1 MTNES
6 ESGREF
12 ESRVAAIF
20 RQNGFNVEGEYA
32 IAGSR
37 VDLLAWRLGN
47 AGELRIAVSCKH
59 GVRPVSLSALNAEA
73 YFLQFLRDRGDV
85 DVSLVISSGD
95 FTPAAKEAA
104 SHHRVIPLTIDE
116 LGSFLAQ
123 PPSVTPS
130 TSRDPFRP
138 LEKRKH
144 SFFVAMPF
152 TKEYEDIFI
161 IGIRE
166 VAEKLGVV
174 ALRLDEIEHNSSI
187 PALIANKIKAADA
200 LIAETTEPNKN
211 VFYEVGLAHGLGKEV
226 IFLCKAG
233 TKPPFDVAHINHI
246 LYGSLVELRTR
257 LERRIRAMLERERSE
272 ACG

>member
-1 MTNES
+1 M
-6 ESGREF
+6 GI
-12 ESRVAAIF
+12 SRLP
-20 RQNGFNVEGEYA
+20 R
-32 IAGSR
+32 R
-37 VDLLAWRLGN
+37 RR
-47 AGELRIAVSCKH
+47 LRIIGS
-59 GVRPVSLSALNAEA
+59 SA
-73 YFLQFLRDRGDV
+73 
-85 DVSLVISSGD
+85 
-95 FTPAAKEAA
+95 
-104 SHHRVIPLTIDE
+104 LTIDE
-116 LGSFLAQ
+116 LGSFLAR

-130 TSRDPFRP
+130 TSREPFRP
-138 LEKRKH
+138 LEKRKP

-152 TKEYEDIFI
+152 TKEYEDTFI

-233 TKPPFDVAHINHI
+233 TEAALRRGPYQSH
-246 LYGSLVELRTR
+246 SLR
-257 LERRIRAMLERERSE
+257 LPR
-272 ACG
+272 